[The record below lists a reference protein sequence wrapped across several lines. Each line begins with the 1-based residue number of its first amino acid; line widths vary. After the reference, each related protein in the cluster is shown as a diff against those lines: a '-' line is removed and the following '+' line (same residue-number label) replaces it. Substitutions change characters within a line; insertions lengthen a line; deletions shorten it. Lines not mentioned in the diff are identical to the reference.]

1 MSDIALRA
9 RKYAELI
16 EKERL
21 DAYIFTDVEILVEEA
36 YAQGARDERELSKLK
51 KHYEVDSR
59 TD

>member
-36 YAQGARDERELSKLK
+36 YAQGARDERELIKNKEAL
-51 KHYEVDSR
+51 
-59 TD
+59 